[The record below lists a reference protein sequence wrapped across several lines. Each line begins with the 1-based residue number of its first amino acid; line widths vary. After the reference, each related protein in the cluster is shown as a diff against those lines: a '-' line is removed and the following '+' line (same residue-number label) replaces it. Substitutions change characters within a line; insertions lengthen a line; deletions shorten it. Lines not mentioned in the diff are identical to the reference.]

1 MFKFSRA
8 ISAVCCAVLGA
19 AALLQT
25 AQATIVVNQLDDMP
39 MGTWSGAGDM
49 VRTMNHCVGTSP
61 IGLYRVTATGSGA
74 GGAFTLSN
82 GSSTL
87 AYQVEFA
94 GRTGGFFALAAGV
107 ARSGFNGNTQ
117 AQCTGLTR
125 QNERVRITIRA
136 ADLAAAP
143 AGTYAGTLT
152 LTVAPE

>member
-1 MFKFSRA
+1 MLNFSRA
-8 ISAVCCAVLGA
+8 ISVACCAMVGA

-25 AQATIVVNQLDDMP
+25 AQATIIVNQLDDTA
-39 MGTWSGAGDM
+39 MGTWSGTGDM

-61 IGLYRVTATGSGA
+61 TGLYRVTATGSGA

-82 GSSTL
+82 GSDTL

-94 GRTGGFFALAAGV
+94 GRTGGFVALTAGV
-107 ARSGFNGNTQ
+107 ARSGFNGDTQ
-117 AQCTGLTR
+117 AQCTGLSR
-125 QNERVRITIRA
+125 QSERVRITISA
-136 ADLAAAP
+136 ANLAAAP